1 MTKILVIHAHPAP
14 DSFGS
19 ALASAYA
26 EGARGAGHDT
36 RELKL
41 RELDFD
47 PLLREPASKDLPIEP
62 DLLRARADIEWAEHV
77 VVQYPTWWAAAPA
90 LLKGFFDRTFSSGWA
105 YQYRANSSAWD
116 KLLAGRSARLIVTM
130 DAPRLWDTLGYFA
143 SSRRAISK
151 GVFWFCGF
159 KPVRTTCFAQVR
171 KSTPAKREQWLKQTH
186 QLGATAR

>member
-19 ALASAYA
+19 ALAGAYA
-26 EGARGAGHDT
+26 EGARAAGHEV

-41 RELDFD
+41 RDLDFD
-47 PLLREPASKDLPIEP
+47 PILRDPGNKDRPVEP
-62 DLLRARADIEWAEHV
+62 DLLEARADIEWAEHV
-77 VVQYPTWWAAAPA
+77 VLEYPTWWAAAPA
-90 LLKGFFDRTFSSGWA
+90 LLKGFFDRAFSSDWA
-105 YQYRANSSAWD
+105 YRYRENSSGWD
-116 KLLAGRSARLIVTM
+116 KLLAGRSARLLVTM
-130 DAPRLWDTLGYFA
+130 DAPRFFDTLGYYA

-171 KSTPAKREQWLKQTH
+171 KSTPAKREKWLQ
-186 QLGATAR
+186 QARDLGTGAR